1 MVRTMSIA
9 DLLIS
14 DASSVANEFA
24 LLDRPIVFLDV
35 PELIEL
41 TLRKG
46 ARLDLETWGRK
57 GGVVVPD
64 VPAALDAVQAGLA
77 GPDGR
82 SEARQAMVRDLFF
95 NPGHATEAALAWLR
109 AEAILP

>member
-1 MVRTMSIA
+1 MRLVREPDVVRTMSIA

-64 VPAALDAVQAGLA
+64 VPAALERGA
-77 GPDGR
+77 GR
-82 SEARQAMVRDLFF
+82 SDRAGRLLRD
-95 NPGHATEAALAWLR
+95 PTGDGA
-109 AEAILP
+109 